1 MMTLLGSLLG
11 FVASAFPEILKLQ
24 SEKEER
30 KHQLAM
36 FDRQV
41 ELQKLGHTQKLD
53 ELNINADIKE
63 TEQVYNY
70 ANRDSGVRWVEGLQS
85 SVRPVLTYA
94 FFGLFAAVKLTSLV
108 TLAQA
113 EDLTFAS
120 ALQVIWDGETQAL
133 FATVMSFW
141 FGGRAIQRARSRK

>member
-1 MMTLLGSLLG
+1 MRDLDTLPRKHSALIWLRVACPCSRI
-11 FVASAFPEILKLQ
+11 VASAFPEILKLQ
-24 SEKEER
+24 REKEDR

-63 TEQVYNY
+63 TEQVCNY

-85 SVRPVLTYA
+85 SVRPVITYA
-94 FFGLFAAVKLTSLV
+94 FFCLFAAVNLTSLV
-108 TLAQA
+108 TLKRGCC
-113 EDLTFAS
+113 D
-120 ALQVIWDGETQAL
+120 
-133 FATVMSFW
+133 
-141 FGGRAIQRARSRK
+141 SRNRVK

>member
-11 FVASAFPEILKLQ
+11 FAASAFPEILKLQ
-24 SEKEER
+24 REKEDR

-70 ANRDSGVRWVEGLQS
+70 ANRDSGVHWVEGLQS
-85 SVRPVLTYA
+85 SVRPVITYA
-94 FFGLFAAVKLTSLV
+94 FFLVFAVVKIAALRSLAADGLE
-108 TLAQA
+108 LA
-113 EDLTFAS
+113 E
-120 ALQVIWDGETQAL
+120 ALQAIWDTETQAL
-133 FATVMSFW
+133 FAAVMGFW
-141 FGGRAIQRARSRK
+141 FGSRQIQKLRGG

>member
-11 FVASAFPEILKLQ
+11 FAASAFPEILKLQ
-24 SEKEER
+24 REKEDR

-63 TEQVYNY
+63 TEQVYSY
-70 ANRDSGVRWVEGLQS
+70 ANRDSGVRWVEGPGMQD
-85 SVRPVLTYA
+85 PHAITYA

>member
-24 SEKEER
+24 REKEER

-41 ELQKLGHTQKLD
+41 ELQKLGHIQKLD
-53 ELNINADIKE
+53 ELNVTADIKE
-63 TEQVYNY
+63 TEQLYNY
-70 ANRDSGVRWVEGLQS
+70 ANRDSGVRWVEGLQA
-85 SVRPVLTYA
+85 SVRPVITYA

-113 EDLTFAS
+113 EGLTFTS
-120 ALQVIWDGETQAL
+120 VLQAIWDGETQAL

-141 FGGRAIQRARSRK
+141 FGGRAIQRARGRK